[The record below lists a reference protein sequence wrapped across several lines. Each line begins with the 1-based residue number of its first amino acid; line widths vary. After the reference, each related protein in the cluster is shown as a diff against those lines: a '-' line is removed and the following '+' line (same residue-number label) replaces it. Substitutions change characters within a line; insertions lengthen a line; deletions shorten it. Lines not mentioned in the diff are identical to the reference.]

1 MWILILQI
9 GTARSSQPA
18 DDVAEVHSWNR
29 NHGAERARSG
39 NAHRMRY
46 AISAVDKARA
56 GAWAM
61 FH

>member
-29 NHGAERARSG
+29 NHGAEMSVVRG
-39 NAHRMRY
+39 FEQFGGL
-46 AISAVDKARA
+46 I
-56 GAWAM
+56 
-61 FH
+61 